1 MKSVRSAKLLAA
13 TALVVALG
21 LAAAGCGGSSSS
33 DTTTTAVGGS
43 ATVAWANGVCNAFG
57 AWKASIQ
64 RAKTS
69 VAGNPSTSALQ
80 NAGNQVRVST
90 QGLFSSLQQLGR
102 APTQANAAA
111 QQSIDTMR
119 AQLQSDR
126 QKISSATN
134 LTNPTAAQVHA
145 AAATVRTSV
154 ASMSNSFTSTVKSLQ
169 SLDPGSELGKAFHQA
184 KACEPFFA

>member
-13 TALVVALG
+13 AALVVALG

-33 DTTTTAVGGS
+33 DTTTAVGGS

-80 NAGNQVRVST
+80 TAGHEVRVSP

-126 QKISSATN
+126 QKISNATN

-169 SLDPGSELGKAFHQA
+169 SLEPGRELAKAFHQA